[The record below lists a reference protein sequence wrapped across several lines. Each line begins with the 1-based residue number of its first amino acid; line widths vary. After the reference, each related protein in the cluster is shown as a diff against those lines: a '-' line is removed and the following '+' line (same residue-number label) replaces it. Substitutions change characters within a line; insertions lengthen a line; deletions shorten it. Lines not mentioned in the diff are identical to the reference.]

1 MWDKLS
7 IKEKA
12 DIISLGVKNNINN
25 LEDIKNIY
33 NESTEDDYNKWV
45 EAIENYK
52 GIHIKDDPDYDYKGF
67 YNENPNYA
75 WSMLNKEAKAHFSDK
90 YKTASHPTFSKESIY
105 SGYKNIFNPKGITGG
120 TWHDNNNY
128 QLSED
133 QINIDWDIDRTL
145 EYIKE
150 VENDIVNVLAP
161 DNSVL
166 LPTVTVTPLTSK
178 LNAMKNKKNKK

>member
-1 MWDKLS
+1 
-7 IKEKA
+7 
-12 DIISLGVKNNINN
+12 
-25 LEDIKNIY
+25 
-33 NESTEDDYNKWV
+33 
-45 EAIENYK
+45 
-52 GIHIKDDPDYDYKGF
+52 
-67 YNENPNYA
+67 
-75 WSMLNKEAKAHFSDK
+75 MLNKEAKAHFSDK

-105 SGYKNIFNPKGITGG
+105 SGYKNIFNTKGITGG

-150 VENDIVNVLAP
+150 VEKDIVNVLAP

-178 LNAMKNKKNKK
+178 LNDMKNRRNKK